1 MKTSIKLALFLTFI
15 LALFTIVLCT
25 DNSHL
30 FSFSI
35 AMIFT
40 SAGVLIG
47 QFIKHKNNL
56 NISISQLWMPLGLFL
71 LAIVLSLCFYFL
83 LDDIQNRIIYIVL
96 TNTVLAV
103 GSIIFLLVRR

>member
-1 MKTSIKLALFLTFI
+1 MKTNIKLTLFIAFI

-25 DNSHL
+25 KSSYW
-30 FSFSI
+30 FSLSI

-40 SAGVLIG
+40 STGVLIG
-47 QFIKHKNNL
+47 QLIKHKNKM

-83 LDDIQNRIIYIVL
+83 LDNSQNRIIYIVL

>member
-40 SAGVLIG
+40 LTGVLIG
-47 QFIKHKNNL
+47 
-56 NISISQLWMPLGLFL
+56 
-71 LAIVLSLCFYFL
+71 
-83 LDDIQNRIIYIVL
+83 
-96 TNTVLAV
+96 
-103 GSIIFLLVRR
+103 